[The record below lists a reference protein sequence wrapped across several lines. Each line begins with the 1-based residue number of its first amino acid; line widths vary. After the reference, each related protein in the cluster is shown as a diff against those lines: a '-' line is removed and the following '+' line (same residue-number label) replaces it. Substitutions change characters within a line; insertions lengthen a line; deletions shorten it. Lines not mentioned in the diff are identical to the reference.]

1 MSQREREKEG
11 VQDGRRQ
18 GAEGGPG
25 RASTRASTCE
35 LQLTIYGTCQSVGP
49 SWLLGWLSRGRAG
62 SFGSGLGLA
71 RPILVEPCL
80 AEPRPS
86 RAEPWRHGHVCTEL
100 YLFSVPS
107 WAEEWAVVFARSVP
121 SETCR
126 EAKSGTSEIMSSSVL
141 KLRPPE
147 I

>member
-25 RASTRASTCE
+25 RASTCE

-62 SFGSGLGLA
+62 SFGSGPGLA

-100 YLFSVPS
+100 YIKIP
-107 WAEEWAVVFARSVP
+107 VFAFN
-121 SETCR
+121 
-126 EAKSGTSEIMSSSVL
+126 
-141 KLRPPE
+141 
-147 I
+147 